1 MTSCNVLLLFAF
13 PSVKASLATAVV
25 VILHLENSSNPC
37 TLTAEVVSSSA
48 GEITA
53 SASRGAV

>member
-1 MTSCNVLLLFAF
+1 MSCSFFAF
-13 PSVKASLATAVV
+13 PSVKASLAPVVAVV
-25 VILHLENSSNPC
+25 VVVLHLENSSNPC

-48 GEITA
+48 GEITL